1 MESRR
6 MGKDKTKKREK
17 ERQRNGKKHRKK
29 ESRKRRRNV
38 SSMNALAFK
47 SEKRN
52 EIMKKYSFHWYFSF
66 YAAE

>member
-17 ERQRNGKKHRKK
+17 ERQRNGKKPRKK
-29 ESRKRRRNV
+29 DRKRRRKV
-38 SSMNALAFK
+38 SSTNALAFK

-52 EIMKKYSFHWYFSF
+52 EIMKKYSFHCYFSF